1 MPAELITPERKAH
14 AMTITTLHNYIDGGW
29 VPSETTFKALNPAD
43 EKVIAEVPA
52 STATDVDAAV
62 TAARRAFADW
72 RHVNPTVR
80 ARYLHTIGD
89 IVKTRERELAE
100 AITTEMGK
108 TIGEAT
114 GEVDKL
120 AKAFHFYAE
129 EATRIHGEV
138 IPNDVDGFASMVVQE
153 PIGVIGAITPWT
165 YPLELVGWKLCA
177 ALAAGCTIVI
187 KPSQYA
193 SLSPALLFACIDEAG
208 LPAGVA
214 NLVLGGG
221 ETGPAVAGHPG
232 FDKLAFTGSTATGG
246 KIARGVP
253 AAKPLTMELGGS
265 CPMIVTDRADIDA
278 AVAGAARR
286 GFRNAGQ
293 ICIAINRIYVHETV
307 YSEFVDRL
315 TAKVSELTVGNG
327 MDPTVDVGPMA
338 TRAGLD
344 VVDQHVRDAIA
355 RGATVT
361 TGGTRIETLAPGNF
375 YQPTVIAGCNPDMLV
390 MHEETFGP
398 VVGVM
403 PFSDLRNA
411 VDLANGT
418 EAGLAAYVY
427 TGDLAQA
434 HDLGRLLDFGNVAVN
449 NVDAGIMNAPYGGRK
464 GSGFGVEHGKAG
476 LEGYLQ
482 YKHLRIQYGTR

>member
-1 MPAELITPERKAH
+1 
-14 AMTITTLHNYIDGGW
+14 MTLTRTLQNYIDGHW
-29 VPSETTFKALNPAD
+29 VGTAETFEARNPAD
-43 EKVIAEVPA
+43 DQVIALVPTSGA
-52 STATDVDAAV
+52 PEVDAAV
-62 TAARRAFADW
+62 AAARAAFTTW
-72 RHVNPTVR
+72 RHVNPAVR
-80 ARYLHTIGD
+80 AQHLHAIGD
-89 IVKTRERELAE
+89 RVKARESELAQ

-129 EATRIHGEV
+129 EATRVDGEV
-138 IPNDVDGFASMVVQE
+138 IPNDVDGYHSLAVRE
-153 PIGVIGAITPWT
+153 PIGVIGAITPWN

-177 ALAAGCTIVI
+177 AVAAGCTIVV

-193 SLSPALLFACIDEAG
+193 SLSPALLFECIDEAG

-221 ETGPAVAGHPG
+221 PTGPVVAGHSG
-232 FDKLAFTGSTATGG
+232 FDKLAFTGSTATGD
-246 KIARGVP
+246 KIARNVP
-253 AAKPLTMELGGS
+253 RAMPLTMELGGT
-265 CPMIVTDRADIDA
+265 CPMIVTEHADIAA

-293 ICIAINRIYVHETV
+293 ICIAINRIYVHRSG
-307 YSEFVDRL
+307 YDEFVDGL
-315 TAKVSELTVGNG
+315 TKAVAALRVGNG
-327 MDPTVDVGPMA
+327 LDTSVDVGPMA
-338 TRAGLD
+338 TRAGVD
-344 VVDQHVRDAIA
+344 VVEAHVRDAVE

-361 TGGTRIETLAPGNF
+361 TGGDRIADLAPGYF
-375 YQPTVIAGCNPDMLV
+375 YEPTVVADCTPEMLI
-390 MHEETFGP
+390 MSEETFGP
-398 VVGVM
+398 AVGAM
-403 PFSDLRNA
+403 AYDELADA

-418 EAGLAAYVY
+418 DSGLAAYVY
-427 TGDLAQA
+427 TRDLGQA
-434 HDLGRLLDFGNVAVN
+434 HDLGRLLDYGNVAVN

-482 YKHLRIQYGTR
+482 HKHIRIQYGARR